1 MTDRVV
7 ILGASDLQLP
17 LIEKAKSLGFET
29 HVFAWAANDVG
40 EKAADV
46 FHPISLTE
54 TEAILRVCREL
65 RPAAIATIASD
76 LAVVTATRVGQALGL
91 PGNPPETAVLA
102 SNKAAMRDAFQRA
115 GLSTPWH
122 WKIRQG
128 DPLPPA
134 SLLPFPLIV
143 KPTDR
148 SGSRGIFR
156 LETPEGLAEA
166 VAFAQGESFE
176 RAAILEEYIEG
187 KEYSCECISEAGR
200 HIALA
205 ITEKYTTGA
214 PHFIEIGHIQPSGLL
229 SETEERVRCAVFR
242 ALDALQIRTGAS
254 HTEFRITPQG
264 EIRLIETGARMG
276 GDCIGSDLV
285 PRTTGF
291 DYVKMV
297 LYAALGRPLD
307 RTRILWPAPAAAVRY
322 LLNQKDLEHYEWLKR
337 ERPETVLREHIHF
350 DPSAPVTDSASR
362 KGFYILQASSREQ
375 AQQLADLRDNPE
387 EKDSEERES

>member
-1 MTDRVV
+1 MPDK
-7 ILGASDLQLP
+7 IAIIGASDLQLP
-17 LIEKAKSLGFET
+17 LIWKAKADGLET
-29 HVFAWAANDVG
+29 HVFAWKANDVG
-40 EKAADV
+40 EREADY
-46 FHPISLTE
+46 FYPISITE
-54 TEAILRVCREL
+54 IDQITEVCRSI
-65 RPAAIATIASD
+65 RPVAVASIASD
-76 LAVVTATRVGQALGL
+76 LAAIAVTKIAHALGL

-115 GLSTPWH
+115 GLPTPWH
-122 WKIRQG
+122 RKISEG
-128 DPLPPA
+128 EPLPAA

-187 KEYSCECISEAGR
+187 KEYSCECISENGK
-200 HIALA
+200 HTALA
-205 ITEKYTTGA
+205 VTEKYTTGS

-229 SETEERVRCAVFR
+229 PETEERVRCTVFR
-242 ALDALQIRTGAS
+242 ALDALHVRTGAS
-254 HTEFRITPQG
+254 HTEFRITPNG

-285 PRTTGF
+285 PMTTGV

-297 LYAALGRPLD
+297 LDAALGKPLD
-307 RTRILWPAPAAAVRY
+307 RTKTLRPVPAAAVRY
-322 LLNQKDLEHYEWLKR
+322 LLNQEDLDHYMRLKR
-337 ERPETVLREHIHF
+337 EQPEAVLRERVHF
-350 DPSAPVTDSASR
+350 DPSGSVVDSASR
-362 KGFYILQASSREQ
+362 KGFYILRAFSREQ
-375 AQQLADLRDNPE
+375 AKRLADLREDP
-387 EKDSEERES
+387 EERESCD

>member
-1 MTDRVV
+1 MADRVV

-54 TEAILRVCREL
+54 TEEIIRVCREI
-65 RPAAIATIASD
+65 RPAAVASIASD
-76 LAVVTATRVGQALGL
+76 LAAVTAVKLAQALGL

-115 GLSTPWH
+115 GLPTPWH

-134 SLLPFPLIV
+134 SQLPFPLIV

-156 LETPEGLAEA
+156 LETPEGLAAA

-176 RAAILEEYIEG
+176 RAAILEEYMEG
-187 KEYSCECISEAGR
+187 KEYSCECISEDGK
-200 HIALA
+200 HTALA
-205 ITEKYTTGA
+205 VTEKYTTGS
-214 PHFIEIGHIQPSGLL
+214 PHFIEIGHIQPSGL
-229 SETEERVRCAVFR
+229 SPETEDRVRCAVFR
-242 ALDALQIRTGAS
+242 ALDALHVRTGAS
-254 HTEFRITPQG
+254 HTEFRITPDG

-297 LYAALGRPLD
+297 LDAALGWQLD
-307 RTRILWPAPAAAVRY
+307 RSPALQAVPAAAVRY
-322 LLNQKDLEHYEWLKR
+322 LLNRQDLDHYTLLKR
-337 ERPETVLREHIHF
+337 EHPEAVLREHIHF

-387 EKDSEERES
+387 KRDSEERES

>member
-1 MTDRVV
+1 MADRVV

-54 TEAILRVCREL
+54 TEEILRVCREI
-65 RPAAIATIASD
+65 RPAAVASIASD
-76 LAVVTATRVGQALGL
+76 LAAVSAVRVAQALGL

-115 GLSTPWH
+115 GLPTPWH
-122 WKIRQG
+122 RKIAEG
-128 DPLPPA
+128 EPLPA
-134 SLLPFPLIV
+134 VSCLPFPLIV

-156 LETPEGLAEA
+156 METPEGLAEA

-187 KEYSCECISEAGR
+187 KEYSCECISESGR
-200 HIALA
+200 HTALA

-229 SETEERVRCAVFR
+229 PETEERVRRTVFR
-242 ALDALQIRTGAS
+242 ALDALHVRTGAS
-254 HTEFRITPQG
+254 HTEFRITPNG
-264 EIRLIETGARMG
+264 EIQLIETGARMG

-285 PRTTGF
+285 PMTTGF

-297 LYAALGRPLD
+297 LDAALGRPID
-307 RTRILWPAPAAAVRY
+307 RSPALQALPAAAVRY
-322 LLNQKDLEHYEWLKR
+322 LLNQEDLDHFTRLKR
-337 ERPETVLREHIHF
+337 ERPEAVLREHIHF
-350 DPSAPVTDSASR
+350 DPDRRVGDSSSR
-362 KGFYILQASSREQ
+362 HGFYIVRAGSREE
-375 AQQLADLRDNPE
+375 ARALAGLE
-387 EKDSEERES
+387 GQKH